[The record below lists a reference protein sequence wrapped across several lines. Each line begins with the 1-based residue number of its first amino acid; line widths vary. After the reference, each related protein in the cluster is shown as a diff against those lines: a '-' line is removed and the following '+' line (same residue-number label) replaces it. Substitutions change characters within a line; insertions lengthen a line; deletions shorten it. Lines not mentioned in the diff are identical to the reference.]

1 MGRVGPGAAPLPP
14 TRQVTRWK
22 HKAGVALSSQPETD
36 KVTTVKRGTQ
46 QTRRAKNAERCE
58 RRGVDSREKPL
69 RGALLS

>member
-36 KVTTVKRGTQ
+36 KVTTVK
-46 QTRRAKNAERCE
+46 
-58 RRGVDSREKPL
+58 
-69 RGALLS
+69 